1 MNLANYTTATN
12 SAGKAGQYPL
22 STETLSFLQDQILQ
36 LQQLV
41 GIVDGPRS
49 NRPIIIK
56 SPTKTE
62 VGALIYRGE
71 ILEVATLSID
81 VQAGK
86 EYSVVIREA
95 ASDIKIQG
103 DLYKAART
111 IRVAHVS
118 PLGVVGSIGTV
129 QSRSAGV
136 VHTADTAN
144 LFELS
149 RKSYTMYADASS
161 RAVLTGTQVPPLG
174 SMILLSGQ
182 LNGYQDSQLPLPK
195 AQLVGA
201 TLTANRLANG
211 DAEEIGFIQE
221 LVTSEGI
228 HLARRVISKPMPSIQ
243 THDWAS
249 APGQVIGIL
258 NLDFPRSPG
267 DLTNPSAL
275 SKMGVFV
282 SAPYRIQGG
291 AVQIDIT
298 HKFSR
303 DVIVHTSTNDLEGGG
318 SFGNASTSVT
328 YNTDRD
334 VTHIT
339 ITTGSPRD
347 SLLKPFNIVV
357 YSA

>member
-1 MNLANYTTATN
+1 MNRANYTTATN
-12 SAGKAGQYPL
+12 SSGKSGQYPL
-22 STETLSFLQDQILQ
+22 STETLSFIQDQILQ
-36 LQQLV
+36 LQELV
-41 GIVDGPRS
+41 GIIDGPKS
-49 NRPIIIK
+49 NRPIIVK
-56 SPTKTE
+56 SPTKSET
-62 VGALIYRGE
+62 GSLLYRGE
-71 ILEVATLSID
+71 ILEVATLTID
-81 VQAGK
+81 IQAGK
-86 EYSVVIREA
+86 DYSVVIRET
-95 ASDIKIQG
+95 ASDIKVQG
-103 DLYKAART
+103 DVYKGART
-111 IRVAHVS
+111 IRVAHVM
-118 PLGVVGSIGTV
+118 PLGSSGSIGTV

-144 LFELS
+144 LYELS
-149 RKSYTMYADASS
+149 RKTYTMYADASS

-174 SMILLSGQ
+174 SMILLTGQ

-195 AQLVGA
+195 TQLIGA

-211 DAEEIGFIQE
+211 DAEEIGFVQE

-228 HLARRVISKPMPSIQ
+228 RLARRVISKPTPSLQ
-243 THDWAS
+243 SHDWS
-249 APGQVIGIL
+249 STPGQVIGIL

-282 SAPYRIQGG
+282 TAPSRIQGG
-291 AVQIDIT
+291 SVQIDIS
-298 HKFSR
+298 HKFAR

-328 YNTDRD
+328 YNIDRD

>member
-1 MNLANYTTATN
+1 MNRANYTTATN
-12 SAGKAGQYPL
+12 SAGKSGQYPL
-22 STETLSFLQDQILQ
+22 STETLSFIQDQILQ
-36 LQQLV
+36 LQELV
-41 GIVDGPRS
+41 GIIDGPKS
-49 NRPIIIK
+49 NRPIIVK
-56 SPTKTE
+56 SPTTTE
-62 VGALIYRGE
+62 TGSLLYRGE
-71 ILEVATLSID
+71 ILEVATLTID
-81 VQAGK
+81 IQAGK
-86 EYSVVIREA
+86 DYSVIIRET
-95 ASDIKIQG
+95 ASDIKVQG
-103 DLYKAART
+103 DVYKGART
-111 IRVAHVS
+111 IRVAHVM
-118 PLGVVGSIGTV
+118 PLGSSGSIGTV

-144 LFELS
+144 LYELS

-182 LNGYQDSQLPLPK
+182 LNGYQDSQLPMPK
-195 AQLVGA
+195 AQLAGA

-211 DAEEIGFIQE
+211 EAEEIGFIQE

-228 HLARRVISKPMPSIQ
+228 RLARRVVSKPTSSLQ
-243 THDWAS
+243 SHDWAS

-282 SAPYRIQGG
+282 SAPYRVQGG
-291 AVQIDIT
+291 TVQIDIS
-298 HKFSR
+298 HKFAR

-339 ITTGSPRD
+339 ISTGSPRD

>member
-12 SAGKAGQYPL
+12 SAGKVGQYPL
-22 STETLSFLQDQILQ
+22 STETLSFLQDQILL

-71 ILEVATLSID
+71 ILEVSTLSID

-118 PLGVVGSIGTV
+118 PLGAVGSIGTV

-144 LFELS
+144 LYELS

-182 LNGYQDSQLPLPK
+182 LNGYQDGQLPMPK
-195 AQLVGA
+195 TQLVGA

-211 DAEEIGFIQE
+211 DTEEIGFIQE
-221 LVTSEGI
+221 LVTLEGI
-228 HLARRVISKPMPSIQ
+228 RLARRVISKSTPSLQ
-243 THDWAS
+243 AHDWS
-249 APGQVIGIL
+249 STPGQVIGIL
-258 NLDFPRSPG
+258 SLEFTSSPG
-267 DLTNPSAL
+267 DLANPSAL
-275 SKMGVFV
+275 YKMGVFV
-282 SAPYRIQGG
+282 TAPSRIQGG
-291 AVQIDIT
+291 SVHFDIS
-298 HKFSR
+298 HKFAR
-303 DVIVHTSTNDLEGGG
+303 DVIVYTSTNDFEIGG
-318 SFGNASTSVT
+318 SLGNASTSVT
-328 YNTDRD
+328 YNRDRD

-347 SLLKPFNIVV
+347 SLLRPFNIVV
-357 YSA
+357 FSA